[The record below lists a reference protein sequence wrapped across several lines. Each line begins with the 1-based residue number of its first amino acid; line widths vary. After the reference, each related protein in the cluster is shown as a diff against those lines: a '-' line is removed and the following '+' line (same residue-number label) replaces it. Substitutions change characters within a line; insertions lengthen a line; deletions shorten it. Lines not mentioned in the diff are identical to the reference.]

1 MLARLAQGS
10 SAGQADSLLGT
21 TMRQLD
27 SMVAAGGGS
36 NICLLVAFIVCT
48 FVLVYFFVLR

>member
-1 MLARLAQGS
+1 M
-10 SAGQADSLLGT
+10 LGT